1 MERTCASLKY
11 LLLPIFIFII
21 SFSSVSAESYLFLES
36 KSSETNL
43 LTLGNTYKAQNDIF
57 PASLDEA
64 LLLASK
70 PRESE
75 YQPSS
80 AEPYW
85 YVKSFVNLTEA
96 QNWILYIYGGAFESA
111 KFKLYGLEGTQSF
124 ALGHQHYDSDRFHY
138 AHSVKLQPNHE
149 YVLVGYFDSP
159 YYYAPIKMILQAES
173 VLANKL
179 ELESVAILILS
190 GICLSLALYNLF
202 VYIGARDKTNL
213 YYALYVVFLLWSW
226 LHILHVPEV
235 LFNFYD
241 SNYHWAGFLL
251 AGIFSNLFVVSFLR
265 LQDTRPKLTKFCYT
279 AAAISFICLPFSFMS
294 ENHGLALTTA
304 SSTLNLFLGLY
315 AGISSWRKGY
325 RPAKFFVFAYLALFS
340 PNFASNLVNAGLI
353 ENQTLNL
360 YLIGFMGGAI
370 DALLLA
376 FAVADKVRLLN
387 EENIAL
393 NTNLEKKVLE
403 RTAELQKTTEELARA
418 NDSKSRF
425 LAQMSHEIR
434 TPMNA
439 VIGLSQLALK
449 TNLNFEQRDYL
460 QKIYHSGDVLLG
472 IINDILDYSKI
483 EAGRLNVEKVSFNLE
498 RVVERATNVC
508 SLKAHAKG
516 IELIVDLKNNVPKF
530 IESDP
535 LRIQQVLVNLIS
547 NAVKFTEHGHVNLRI
562 NTKEQTDGEYL
573 IEFAVVDTG
582 MGMSEEQQKLLFKP
596 FSQADDT
603 ITRKFGGTGLGLA
616 ISKQLV
622 ELMGGD
628 IWVNSKQG
636 LGSAFHFSI
645 KCKKTHE
652 DIPANSIT
660 VEDRPLRVLVVD
672 DNAIARRVL
681 LDIFTHHSALVI
693 EAENGIQ
700 AIDKVQTA
708 VKNNQKFDLIV
719 MDWRMPE
726 MDGIQASKL
735 IRQDLGVKDMPA
747 ILMVSAYDKDEA
759 KVASEGVGIDG
770 FIEKPVNQ
778 STLFDMLQTCLNL
791 DVKRSELIEMT
802 WSGDESIDLSNV
814 SVLLVEDNKLN
825 RQVAVGFLKEANVQ
839 IDIAENGIE
848 AIDKVM
854 RNNYDLVLMDIQM
867 PEMDGLTATRE
878 IRSLDK
884 FKNLPIIAMTAH
896 AMAGDSKK
904 SLNAGMNDHL
914 TKPVDPDELYRV
926 IYKWVDKA
934 KVKPATSSEEATPE
948 LAELQSLSLL
958 NVAKALKQMQ
968 GRTSLYLDLIKT
980 FVEENHST
988 ASELE
993 LSSSSDDMEQLY
1005 LKVHSLK
1012 SNAAYVGAEELA
1024 TTAAQLEQAITN
1036 KQDHQ
1041 MLLVKTCNKLTSLLE
1056 QLTPFVQS
1064 FFKQEIDLGSF
1075 TQVEVDEMLKN
1086 MTELLKESNAEV
1098 EDFIPKLQQLQ
1109 YHVENRN
1116 VIAELIQCID
1126 DIEYD
1131 AAIAL
1136 IGEHRQAFELS
1147 A

>member
-1 MERTCASLKY
+1 MDSLFANIKY
-11 LLLPIFIFII
+11 LLVPIFLLFI
-21 SFSSVSAESYLFLES
+21 SFPSVSAESYFFLES

-43 LTLGNTYKAQNDIF
+43 LSLGNKYPAENDTF
-57 PASLDEA
+57 PATLDEA

-70 PRESE
+70 PKDVEFI
-75 YQPSS
+75 PSS
-80 AEPYW
+80 GAPYW
-85 YVKSFVNLTEA
+85 YIKSFVNLTDA
-96 QNWILYIYGGAFESA
+96 QNWIVYIYGGAFESA
-111 KFKLYGLEGTQSF
+111 RFKLFGLEGIQEFS
-124 ALGHQHYDSDRFHY
+124 LGHKHYESDRFHY
-138 AHSVKLQPNHE
+138 AHDVQLKPNHE

-159 YYYAPIKMILQAES
+159 YYYAPIKMVLQAETI
-173 VLANKL
+173 LAKEL
-179 ELESVAILILS
+179 ELESVAILILT
-190 GICLSLALYNLF
+190 GICLSLAIYNLF
-202 VYIGARDKTNL
+202 VFIGARDKTNL

-235 LFNFYD
+235 LFNFYN
-241 SNYHWAGFLL
+241 SNFHWAGFLL

-265 LQDTRPKLTKFCYT
+265 LQDTRPKLAKLCFA
-279 AAAISFICLPFSFMS
+279 AAAISLVCLPFALIS

-315 AGISSWRKGY
+315 AGVSSWRSGY

-353 ENQTLNL
+353 EYQTLNL

-393 NTNLEKKVLE
+393 NSNLEKKVSE
-403 RTAELQKTTEELARA
+403 RTAELQKTSEELVKA

-516 IELIVDLKNNVPKF
+516 IELIVDLKTNVPKF

-547 NAVKFTEHGHVNLRI
+547 NAVKFTEHGHVNVRI
-562 NTKEQTDGEYL
+562 NAKELSDGEYL

-582 MGMSEEQQKLLFKP
+582 MGMSEKQQKQLFKP
-596 FSQADDT
+596 FSQADDS

-622 ELMGGD
+622 ELMGGE

-645 KCKKTHE
+645 KCRKTHE
-652 DIPANSIT
+652 DIPANTIT
-660 VEDRPLRVLVVD
+660 VEDRPLRVLIVD

-681 LDIFTHHSALVI
+681 IDIFTHHNALVV

-708 VKNNQKFDLIV
+708 VKNHQKFDLIV

-759 KVASEGVGIDG
+759 KVA
-770 FIEKPVNQ
+770 
-778 STLFDMLQTCLNL
+778 
-791 DVKRSELIEMT
+791 
-802 WSGDESIDLSNV
+802 
-814 SVLLVEDNKLN
+814 
-825 RQVAVGFLKEANVQ
+825 
-839 IDIAENGIE
+839 
-848 AIDKVM
+848 
-854 RNNYDLVLMDIQM
+854 
-867 PEMDGLTATRE
+867 
-878 IRSLDK
+878 
-884 FKNLPIIAMTAH
+884 
-896 AMAGDSKK
+896 
-904 SLNAGMNDHL
+904 
-914 TKPVDPDELYRV
+914 
-926 IYKWVDKA
+926 
-934 KVKPATSSEEATPE
+934 
-948 LAELQSLSLL
+948 
-958 NVAKALKQMQ
+958 
-968 GRTSLYLDLIKT
+968 
-980 FVEENHST
+980 
-988 ASELE
+988 
-993 LSSSSDDMEQLY
+993 
-1005 LKVHSLK
+1005 
-1012 SNAAYVGAEELA
+1012 
-1024 TTAAQLEQAITN
+1024 
-1036 KQDHQ
+1036 
-1041 MLLVKTCNKLTSLLE
+1041 
-1056 QLTPFVQS
+1056 
-1064 FFKQEIDLGSF
+1064 
-1075 TQVEVDEMLKN
+1075 
-1086 MTELLKESNAEV
+1086 
-1098 EDFIPKLQQLQ
+1098 
-1109 YHVENRN
+1109 
-1116 VIAELIQCID
+1116 
-1126 DIEYD
+1126 
-1131 AAIAL
+1131 
-1136 IGEHRQAFELS
+1136 
-1147 A
+1147 